1 VKRVQVRR
9 SVYRGLV
16 GFTVRDARSSVFT
29 ETREQ
34 ADALRDVLTW
44 ELPFSQ
50 HVWAMQ
56 AILLGGA
63 R

>member
-1 VKRVQVRR
+1 MKVTIRK
-9 SVYRGLV
+9 SEYRCKQ
-16 GFTVRDARSSVFT
+16 GFTVSCPFGAVFT

-34 ADALRDVLTW
+34 AEALRDVLKW
-44 ELPFSQ
+44 QLPFKQ

-56 AILLGGA
+56 AILLVA